1 MLNIDIVMQT
11 IMYVDFLILN
21 NLKYGSFEKS
31 KMLFRNAYIRTPI
44 MIAPTT

>member
-11 IMYVDFLILN
+11 MIYVDFLVLK

-31 KMLFRNAYIRTPI
+31 NTCFLSTYIRTPI
-44 MIAPTT
+44 LIAPTV